1 MTERQHP
8 PEPRPIFQLTLRA
21 EEPATDAIHPL
32 RRGLKF
38 LLRVCHLRA
47 ISIVELHPDPPD
59 DSAGTGRP

>member
-1 MTERQHP
+1 
-8 PEPRPIFQLTLRA
+8 
-21 EEPATDAIHPL
+21 L